1 MKAEKEEARVVV
13 VKVAVRVAVETAAV
27 PEVVTVGGGKEEA
40 VEVRVALAVEK
51 VVAVVDNTE
60 K

>member
-27 PEVVTVGGGKEEA
+27 PEVVTVGVGKEGA

-51 VVAVVDNTE
+51 AVAVVDNTE